1 MRRRPWLVE
10 MPALSVAL
18 TGGIASG
25 KSTVASM
32 LARHGAVLIDSDVL
46 AREVV
51 EPGTPALAAIVE
63 RFGAAVVDGSGAL
76 DRKRLG
82 DLVFSDEQARSDLNA
97 ITHPAV
103 RARRAELAAAAPADA
118 IVVSVIPLLVESGL
132 AGAFDGVV
140 VVDLPPAEQLARLMA
155 RSDLDPDEARARL
168 AAQASRAERLAV
180 ADWVIDNSGNRQQ
193 LAAQVDA
200 LWAELR
206 GRASPG

>member
-1 MRRRPWLVE
+1 

-25 KSTVASM
+25 KSTVARM

-76 DRKRLG
+76 DRARLG
-82 DLVFSDEQARSDLNA
+82 ELVFADDQARADLNA

-140 VVDLPPAEQLARLMA
+140 VVDLPRAEQLARLMT
-155 RSDLDPDEARARL
+155 RNDLDPDQARARL

-180 ADWVIDNSGNRQQ
+180 ADWVIDNSGNRDQ

-200 LWAELR
+200 LWAELQ
-206 GRASPG
+206 GRAGRG

>member
-1 MRRRPWLVE
+1 

-32 LARHGAVLIDSDVL
+32 LAGHGAVLIDSDVL